1 MSDINSPQSSPPH
14 PSYPASRPPDQQK
27 NVGLI
32 PKFDRCL
39 GIDFSLI
46 GAFKSLQRISESEQV
61 GGVGEGQDQEQE
73 YWLVVVVVD

>member
-46 GAFKSLQRISESEQV
+46 GAFKSLQRIRKIEQV
-61 GGVGEGQDQEQE
+61 VEDPDQVC
-73 YWLVVVVVD
+73 WVVVVVVVDWQ